1 MSKFLKDLDLD
12 GAQVDIGDD
21 QGSDE
26 PTPPAVEK
34 PTKQKKTRNPQKK
47 APQLTEVEGP
57 VPPKPT
63 PSKNSQSKYIVEPTS
78 QWYTAHPPLP
88 PSSTA
93 AAPITPA
100 KLASLTNHAASLHAS
115 TTALYQSSSSSSAT
129 STSSD
134 YSFLQ
139 KILQGGTLSDRLSA
153 LTLLVQSSPLH
164 NVRALESLKN
174 MAERGKGKG
183 GREESLKALRCIV
196 DWWVGGGVPNR
207 KLKYVCAL
215 PLCSNILIDLDRYF
229 RDQPLTNPGVTDQHL
244 LLWYFEDWLKKYF
257 FSILQVLEV
266 CQAIYPA
273 LESGLSEL
281 PSIDTITGSSTIRSD
296 PDSHTH
302 LHPPSR

>member
-1 MSKFLKDLDLD
+1 M
-12 GAQVDIGDD
+12 VYC
-21 QGSDE
+21 
-26 PTPPAVEK
+26 T
-34 PTKQKKTRNPQKK
+34 
-47 APQLTEVEGP
+47 
-57 VPPKPT
+57 
-63 PSKNSQSKYIVEPTS
+63 
-78 QWYTAHPPLP
+78 
-88 PSSTA
+88 
-93 AAPITPA
+93 
-100 KLASLTNHAASLHAS
+100 S
-115 TTALYQSSSSSSAT
+115 TT
-129 STSSD
+129 STFVYRCCTD
-134 YSFLQ
+134 YACQVSFSHQPRCVLTCIYNGSLPILVFILGYKHLTFLQ

-266 CQAIYPA
+266 CQTIYPA
-273 LESGLSEL
+273 LESGLPEL
-281 PSIDTITGSSTIRSD
+281 PSIDTV
-296 PDSHTH
+296 P
-302 LHPPSR
+302 LL